1 MRVDEVVA
9 HFGTATKAAEKLNIT
24 PGAITNWRSR
34 RQGEVPE
41 LWARR
46 LHELTR
52 GQLRFD
58 REAYAKA
65 PTAETPSSH

>member
-1 MRVDEVVA
+1 MRVDEVIA
-9 HFGTATKAAEKLNIT
+9 HYGTATKAAHELNVT

-34 RQGEVPE
+34 NRGKVPE

-52 GQLRFD
+52 GKLKFD
-58 REAYAKA
+58 RTEYLD
-65 PTAETPSSH
+65 S